1 MEISVQEYLDRAVEF
16 GRKAGELTLKYFQKD
31 IDIDFKPD
39 RTPVTRADREAEQLI
54 RDLIAGYYPDHGIL
68 GEEFG
73 KRNPESKFQWILDP
87 IDGTL
92 SYIHG
97 VPLYTTLVALV
108 YDSKP
113 VVGAIFAPVTNE
125 MCAAGVGEGAWYNN
139 TRCRV
144 RTTERLSDATVLTTD
159 YRDIDDYG
167 FGDKF
172 RTLMQ
177 ETYLTRSW
185 GDAYGHMLVA
195 SGRADVMFD
204 PVLNIWDAA
213 ALMPVVSEAG
223 GSFTDTAGR
232 AVIDG
237 GSAISCTSSLFE
249 QIKPFLLS
257 SPKDTN

>member
-1 MEISVQEYLDRAVEF
+1 MEISVQEYLDKAVEF
-16 GRKAGELTLKYFQKD
+16 ARKAGELTLKYFQKD
-31 IDIDFKPD
+31 IDIDFKSD
-39 RTPVTRADREAEQLI
+39 RTPVTRADREAEQVI
-54 RDLIAGYYPDHGIL
+54 RDLITRYYPDHGIL
-68 GEEFG
+68 GEEFEE
-73 KRNPESKFQWILDP
+73 RNPDSKFQWILDP

-108 YDSKP
+108 YDSRP

-159 YRDIDDYG
+159 YRNIDDYG

-172 RTLMQ
+172 RALMQ
-177 ETYLTRSW
+177 EAYLTRSW

-195 SGRADVMFD
+195 SGKADVMFD

-213 ALMPVVSEAG
+213 ALMPVVTEAG
-223 GSFTDTAGR
+223 GSFTDITGQAI
-232 AVIDG
+232 IDG
-237 GSAISCTSSLFE
+237 GSAISCASTLFE
-249 QIKPFLLS
+249 QIKPFLLRP
-257 SPKDTN
+257 PKDTN